1 MCLIFLPLNLTRH
14 LTSEVKVYNKTYE
27 VLGVGIEES
36 LDAVEIGVEGVRKKR
51 RTGNWIVHPGG
62 NWMDKIDDY
71 DIFIS

>member
-27 VLGVGIEES
+27 VLRVGIEES

-51 RTGNWIVHPGG
+51 RTVKLDRSPRRQLDGQ
-62 NWMDKIDDY
+62 DRRL
-71 DIFIS
+71 